1 LRRGPRAAPQVFWRL
16 RAARN
21 KLRHAKERM
30 AHVPLV
36 QRVSS
41 PPMSSS
47 RFFIVLLLANC
58 GSPDERAQRYYEHG
72 IKLLSEKN
80 ISKRI

>member
-1 LRRGPRAAPQVFWRL
+1 
-16 RAARN
+16 
-21 KLRHAKERM
+21 M

-41 PPMSSS
+41 PPLSSS

-72 IKLLSEKN
+72 IKLF
-80 ISKRI
+80 I